1 IAYYIDSDTMA
12 EEQWQLLYGFI
23 YDRMMETIFT
33 DYQQVNALFAE
44 QTPTPLK
51 TIDVLAHG
59 KDALVAA
66 NIEMGLALA
75 DDEVDYLVDAF
86 KRLQRNP
93 TDVE

>member
-1 IAYYIDSDTMA
+1 MA
-12 EEQWQLLYGFI
+12 EKNSGSCYTVFI

-66 NIEMGLALA
+66 NIEIGVSAG
-75 DDEVDYLVDAF
+75 
-86 KRLQRNP
+86 
-93 TDVE
+93 